1 MLPRMDQVRLGTY
14 PTPVQHVEALS
25 RPGALLWLKRDDLT
39 NPLYGGNKVRKLEHL
54 LAEGRA
60 LGASRI
66 VTVGAAGSH
75 HVLATAIFGRQAG
88 FEVEAVL
95 VPQVRTEHV
104 VEHLR
109 AGVGHGLRAFAARS
123 WGTVPVVA
131 LPRLGRGVYF
141 VAPGGSNI
149 AGAMGYVAAAREIA
163 VQVRAGELP
172 EPDLCIVTLGSGG
185 TAAGLAAGFALE
197 RMRTRV
203 LAVGVAVPRGPLAG
217 LTRHLAR
224 ACARRA
230 GGARGSSG
238 IPKGALRIDW
248 RYLGA
253 GYSEPT
259 VWGERATG
267 VAASVGV
274 TLDATYTAKT
284 FAAVLDVIASRCAR
298 HVLYVHTLSA
308 APMAPLLA
316 QAPEE
321 EELPPALRGLLI
333 DRRSIA
339 REVRFGNH

>member
-1 MLPRMDQVRLGTY
+1 MDQVRLGTY
-14 PTPVQHVEALS
+14 PTPVQHVAALS
-25 RPGALLWLKRDDLT
+25 RPGALLWLKRDDVT
-39 NPLYGGNKVRKLEHL
+39 NPLYGGNKVRKLEYL
-54 LAEGRA
+54 IAEARA
-60 LGASRI
+60 RGASRL

-109 AGVGHGLRAFAARS
+109 ADLAYGLRAVAAGS
-123 WGTVPVVA
+123 WGTVPFLVS
-131 LPRLGRGVYF
+131 PRLGRGAYF
-141 VAPGGSNI
+141 LPPGGSNV

-163 VQVRAGELP
+163 AQVRAGELP
-172 EPDLCIVTLGSGG
+172 EPDLCVVTLGSGG
-185 TAAGLAAGFALE
+185 TAAGLAVGFALE
-197 RMRTRV
+197 EMRTRV
-203 LAVGVAVPRGPLAG
+203 LAVGVAEPRAPLAW

-224 ACARRA
+224 ACARRM
-230 GGARGSSG
+230 GSSNG
-238 IPKGALRIDW
+238 SAALSREGLRIDW

-259 VWGERATG
+259 AWGERATE
-267 VAASVGV
+267 VAGSVGM

-284 FAAVLDVIASRCAR
+284 FAAVLDVIASRCAK

-316 QAPEE
+316 HAPREE
-321 EELPPALRGLLI
+321 EVSPALRRLLI

-339 REVRFGNH
+339 